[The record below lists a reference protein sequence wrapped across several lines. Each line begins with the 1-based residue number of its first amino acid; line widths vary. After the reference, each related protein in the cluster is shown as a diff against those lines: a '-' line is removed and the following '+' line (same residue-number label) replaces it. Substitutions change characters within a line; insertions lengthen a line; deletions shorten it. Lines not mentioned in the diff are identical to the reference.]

1 MTWRATLMRRQSRWR
16 RLLKPKKRPKRC
28 QSHRGRHL
36 GETNF
41 VQQRFF
47 VVAWNPVQRHEAR
60 SQEGVMNFH
69 VCLKLINSL
78 WEAFEMKAQSPE
90 KFMDVSDVKV
100 TDEGG
105 SLQCSKTIKA
115 NNKIV
120 KERIWINP
128 VTSMIETQPLE
139 TDTDQLHAYHYSSRG
154 TQFARESYH
163 RDVTECVDLFKEF
176 KTARANVQEV
186 RLEPGRALTLRFVRL
201 SARSLFRSTEL

>member
-1 MTWRATLMRRQSRWR
+1 MRRQSRWR

-36 GETNF
+36 GETNLYNRGF
-41 VQQRFF
+41 LL
-47 VVAWNPVQRHEAR
+47 WLGTLCKRHEAR

-128 VTSMIETQPLE
+128 VASMIETQPLE
-139 TDTDQLHAYHYSSRG
+139 TDTDAQLHDERIITVREEPSLHVNPTIEMSQNVWTYSRSSRLHVRMSKKSG
-154 TQFARESYH
+154 WNREEHSH
-163 RDVTECVDLFKEF
+163 
-176 KTARANVQEV
+176 
-186 RLEPGRALTLRFVRL
+186 
-201 SARSLFRSTEL
+201 

>member
-1 MTWRATLMRRQSRWR
+1 MAKAVEAQEKAEALPKSSRPPPWRD
-16 RLLKPKKRPKRC
+16 K
-28 QSHRGRHL
+28 
-36 GETNF
+36 F

-60 SQEGVMNFH
+60 SQEGVMNFY

-139 TDTDQLHAYHYSSRG
+139 TDTDAQLHDERIITVREEPGLHVNPTIEMSQNVWTYSRSSRLHVRMSKKSG
-154 TQFARESYH
+154 WNREEHSH
-163 RDVTECVDLFKEF
+163 
-176 KTARANVQEV
+176 
-186 RLEPGRALTLRFVRL
+186 
-201 SARSLFRSTEL
+201 